1 MGDGGVMGGYTLLV
15 VGWLLKAKQ
24 LEVGGQEE
32 EEVPG
37 QSPSLN
43 SEIFQPKHCHFER
56 VSFNGCRFYE
66 RFMFLLL
73 RHFPK
78 LFPEE
83 TCCRSFW
90 S

>member
-24 LEVGGQEE
+24 LEVGGQED
-32 EEVPG
+32 VPG